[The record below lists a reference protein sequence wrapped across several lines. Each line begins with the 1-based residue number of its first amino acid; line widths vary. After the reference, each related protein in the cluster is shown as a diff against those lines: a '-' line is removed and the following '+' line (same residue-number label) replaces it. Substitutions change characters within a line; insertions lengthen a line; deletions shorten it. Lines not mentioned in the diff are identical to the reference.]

1 MREVDAWLSRLENPK
16 VGSRISS
23 VSIYFEIE
31 IKKIEKRQNKI
42 LDGLTCWLR
51 ALRATSKALRACPSI
66 FPQPSKP

>member
-42 LDGLTCWLR
+42 LDGLT
-51 ALRATSKALRACPSI
+51 
-66 FPQPSKP
+66 